1 MNPLR
6 KIISGRQIVI
16 VIFLITQCLPSCDV
30 GLTVA
35 KLKINLDYN
44 NILWILCRIMLVNH

>member
-44 NILWILCRIMLVNH
+44 NIL

>member
-16 VIFLITQCLPSCDV
+16 VIFLITQCLPSNDV
-30 GLTVA
+30 GLTSA

-44 NILWILCRIMLVNH
+44 NIL